1 MRKVVRLTE
10 SDLVRIVKRV
20 IKENKR
26 FGSFDDEEWYDDTDR
41 LTSKDDF
48 DFDYDEEEFNDF
60 DSYHGKYPLDSED
73 SPSWFKS
80 NNKDYS
86 KSMFDIYKD
95 KHKKPFKVRTKRD

>member
-48 DFDYDEEEFNDF
+48 DFDFDEEEFDKF
-60 DSYHGKYPLDSED
+60 DDLQSKHGHDTK
-73 SPSWFKS
+73 WFDKGES
-80 NNKDYS
+80 GRK
-86 KSMFDIYKD
+86 MFDTYKD
-95 KHKKPFKVRTKRD
+95 KHKRPFKVRTRRD